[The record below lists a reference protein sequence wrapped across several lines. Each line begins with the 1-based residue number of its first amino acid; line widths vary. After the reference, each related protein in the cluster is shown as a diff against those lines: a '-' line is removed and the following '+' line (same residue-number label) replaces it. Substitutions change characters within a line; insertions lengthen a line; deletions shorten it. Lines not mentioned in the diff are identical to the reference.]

1 MGLSACPAGGL
12 GLSRMITVLQ
22 LDIGQ
27 LISFFS
33 FL

>member
-1 MGLSACPAGGL
+1 MRTAGHGL
-12 GLSRMITVLQ
+12 GLSRMGTVLQ

-33 FL
+33 FI